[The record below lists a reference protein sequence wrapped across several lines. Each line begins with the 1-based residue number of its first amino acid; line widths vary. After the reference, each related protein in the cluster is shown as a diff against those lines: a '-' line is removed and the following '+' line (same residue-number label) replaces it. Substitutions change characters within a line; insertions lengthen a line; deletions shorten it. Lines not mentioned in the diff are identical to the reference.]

1 MSLGCTESVP
11 RTKASC
17 DSKSALSVRT
27 RRRLLHL
34 AVFALMLFGVSCT
47 NRELTRTPRTG
58 TEQLL
63 LSHAIQQSVHKI
75 VFPFSS
81 SAAVAVEVVGFA
93 GDRQW
98 LQPSFLGNS
107 PMVNA
112 NSAPPLS
119 TSTSADGTLPT
130 VRPAGSDLAVLQAV
144 LEGRLA
150 EFGCALV
157 PSRERADFWIRVVV
171 FAIGTD
177 QGQNFF
183 GMPPTQSL
191 VIPFSLPAI
200 TLYEAQRQIGY
211 VRYLL
216 QVYDART
223 GKLVS
228 FTPWYEGNS
237 YYNQYTILF
246 FINFRGTDLITAPSL
261 Q

>member
-1 MSLGCTESVP
+1 MC
-11 RTKASC
+11 
-17 DSKSALSVRT
+17 LSPQSGT
-27 RRRLLHL
+27 SRLL
-34 AVFALMLFGVSCT
+34 
-47 NRELTRTPRTG
+47 E
-58 TEQLL
+58 
-63 LSHAIQQSVHKI
+63 
-75 VFPFSS
+75 
-81 SAAVAVEVVGFA
+81 
-93 GDRQW
+93 
-98 LQPSFLGNS
+98 
-107 PMVNA
+107 
-112 NSAPPLS
+112 
-119 TSTSADGTLPT
+119 
-130 VRPAGSDLAVLQAV
+130 
-144 LEGRLA
+144 
-150 EFGCALV
+150 
-157 PSRERADFWIRVVV
+157 RVVV